1 MFQALAIPDFRLLWI
16 ANLIAAFAMQMQM
29 VARGW
34 LIYDITESPLALTWV
49 VLSFMLPS
57 LVFSLWGGVIADRV
71 RKKPIMVVAQLVNA
85 LATVA
90 LAVIVYRGDVT
101 FWHFIYFGLFNG
113 TVMSFS
119 MPARAA
125 VVPEIVPQE
134 TMVNAMALQSAT
146 YSMSRVAGPA
156 LAGWLI
162 AWFAGGDNTSTTGVG
177 IVLFVIAAMYL
188 VSVVATAMLDY
199 QGTPT
204 RRPGAK
210 AMEDIAE
217 GFRYMRRERL
227 VLGLLIMGIVPMMFG
242 FAPSFLA
249 PVFNKEILDGN
260 PQSLGYLMTAMG
272 VGSLAGSLALA
283 RLGDIGAK
291 GRVMFVGCYLWALG
305 IVGFALSPT
314 LMVAAGFGIVTGV
327 FGSVTGSLN
336 MSVVTL
342 AIAPEVR
349 GRVMSIMMMSFG
361 VMPLGMIPI
370 AGAAE
375 VVGIAAA
382 LLGSALLLA
391 VSMVALGL
399 WFPELRRIDKGHGGG

>member
-1 MFQALAIPDFRLLWI
+1 MTRWNASRVTSRSTPPIDHRWIGEKRPLPASEIGGTVTTAPHTGLRSRAGMFQALAIPDFRLLWI

-71 RKKPIMVVAQLVNA
+71 RKKPIMVTAQFVNA
-85 LATVA
+85 MATVA
-90 LAVIVYRGDVT
+90 FAVIVYRGDVT

-125 VVPEIVPQE
+125 VVPELVPQE

-162 AWFAGGDNTSTTGVG
+162 AWFAGGDNTSTSGVG

-188 VSVVATAMLDY
+188 VSVAATAMLRY

-210 AMEDIAE
+210 ALEDIAE

-249 PVFNKEILDGN
+249 PVFNKEILDGG
-260 PQSLGYLMTAMG
+260 PESLGYLMTAMG
-272 VGSLAGSLALA
+272 IGSLAGSLALA
-283 RLGDIGAK
+283 RLGDIGGK
-291 GRVMFVGCYLWALG
+291 GRVMFTGCYLWALG
-305 IVGFALSPT
+305 IVGFAC
-314 LMVAAGFGIVTGV
+314 
-327 FGSVTGSLN
+327 
-336 MSVVTL
+336 
-342 AIAPEVR
+342 
-349 GRVMSIMMMSFG
+349 
-361 VMPLGMIPI
+361 
-370 AGAAE
+370 
-375 VVGIAAA
+375 
-382 LLGSALLLA
+382 
-391 VSMVALGL
+391 
-399 WFPELRRIDKGHGGG
+399 RRRS